1 MAAPAYSYRN
11 SNAPFVPGSA
21 APARRRSPRVSTT
34 AGDRTQQAPSFLP
47 SSAAFLAG
55 AIAVAMVV
63 IALVCFARIYI
74 SSATVTSSMAV
85 QEVESAISQARSE
98 GSTLEMQSSA
108 LTSVAYVTERSKAI
122 GMVDP
127 AYEVPITLSPD
138 VVVVNGDGSLSLTE
152 SIRTACMAV

>member
-11 SNAPFVPGSA
+11 SNAPYVPGSA
-21 APARRRSPRVSTT
+21 APARQRSPRVSTT
-34 AGDRTQQAPSFLP
+34 AGERTQQSPSFLP
-47 SSAAFLAG
+47 SSAGFLAG

-74 SSATVTSSMAV
+74 SSETVTTSMAV
-85 QEVESAISQARSE
+85 QKAEAAISQARSE
-98 GSTLEMQSSA
+98 GSVLEVQSSV
-108 LTSVAYVTERSKAI
+108 LTSVAYVTERAAAI

-127 AYEVPITLSPD
+127 LDEMAITLSPD
-138 VVVVNGDGSLSLTE
+138 VVVVNEDGSLSLTE